1 MAIGAQLENRRR
13 GFSLALS
20 VAIHAAVL
28 MLAIYVDPPALPPRA
43 PSEYNLVVTG
53 KEEKIVWYKFRKDLP
68 DVTPPRATGERR
80 PLRAVVKSE
89 QSVVS
94 SPKNAPPR
102 PRMVWTPA
110 PVIAVMPPLES
121 PNLIAIKLPDPP
133 VKTFVAPPDVIR
145 PPAQQVDVPAAPDV
159 KAPPLAAALRPV
171 ALPPKPFQ
179 PPPAAPALAAA
190 RPQLAP
196 DAPTVETKPLHA
208 DPVLS
213 ARLPPKPYIPPPP
226 ARRVSPAVVAS
237 LEAPPAAAAAA
248 PADSLVPGPTVKL
261 PPRPF
266 IAPARPGPAPAKSVS
281 VDTPPPIDAPAN
293 SKDLNVAM
301 VGLNPVD
308 KLLPLPTASSPAAF
322 SAGPKIAPKGAASDA
337 GAKGLSVPDLF
348 VRTPHEGKAAEL
360 LAGAYVA
367 PTSSET
373 LRAAMLRGEPVM
385 TVHVGP
391 APASAP
397 EAHPASGAA
406 KVSSAPDP
414 RMNGRDIYMMAIQM
428 PNLTSYSGSWLLW
441 YADRTA
447 REAGL
452 APLSP
457 PVAHR
462 KVDPKYTPAAVQDR
476 AEGRVQLACVIDKE
490 GNVSGIEL
498 LRGADAR
505 LNQSAQ
511 EALSKWQF
519 YPATRDGAPVDVDV
533 VVEIPFTL
541 APPPPRR

>member
-1 MAIGAQLENRRR
+1 LC
-13 GFSLALS
+13 
-20 VAIHAAVL
+20 
-28 MLAIYVDPPALPPRA
+28 
-43 PSEYNLVVTG
+43 
-53 KEEKIVWYKFRKDLP
+53 
-68 DVTPPRATGERR
+68 
-80 PLRAVVKSE
+80 
-89 QSVVS
+89 
-94 SPKNAPPR
+94 
-102 PRMVWTPA
+102 
-110 PVIAVMPPLES
+110 
-121 PNLIAIKLPDPP
+121 
-133 VKTFVAPPDVIR
+133 
-145 PPAQQVDVPAAPDV
+145 
-159 KAPPLAAALRPV
+159 
-171 ALPPKPFQ
+171 
-179 PPPAAPALAAA
+179 
-190 RPQLAP
+190 
-196 DAPTVETKPLHA
+196 
-208 DPVLS
+208 
-213 ARLPPKPYIPPPP
+213 
-226 ARRVSPAVVAS
+226 
-237 LEAPPAAAAAA
+237 
-248 PADSLVPGPTVKL
+248 
-261 PPRPF
+261 
-266 IAPARPGPAPAKSVS
+266 
-281 VDTPPPIDAPAN
+281 
-293 SKDLNVAM
+293 
-301 VGLNPVD
+301 
-308 KLLPLPTASSPAAF
+308 
-322 SAGPKIAPKGAASDA
+322 
-337 GAKGLSVPDLF
+337 
-348 VRTPHEGKAAEL
+348 AEL

-397 EAHPASGAA
+397 EAHPGPGAA